1 MTLAEIKVGQDAVLR
16 TISGQGELR
25 HHLLDMG
32 LTPGTEVTLRKVAP
46 MGDPIEVELRGYELT
61 LRLADAAKIEV
72 DNVHET
78 DRAARSEARHAAV
91 PHPGVGEL
99 RKAASYHDRKAGSEI
114 AKGQPLHFALAG
126 NQNCGKTTLFNQL
139 TGSNQHVGNFPGVT
153 VDRKDGIIRGHAE
166 ATVTD
171 LPGIYSLSPYSS
183 EEIVTRDF
191 LLNTH
196 PDGIINIVDA
206 TNIERNLY
214 LTMQLMELGIPMVL
228 ALNMM
233 DEVRANGGTIMV
245 NELEELLG
253 VPVVP
258 ISAAKNEGI
267 DELVEHALH
276 VARHRETPGRID
288 FCDAADGKDG
298 AVHRCIHAVTHLI
311 EDHAQR
317 AGLPL
322 RFSATKLV
330 EGDRLIEQALQLDE
344 NETELLG
351 HTIAELESET
361 GLDREAALAD
371 MRFTFI
377 ERLCD
382 KTVVRP
388 GESREHKRSVAIDKV
403 LTGKYTALPCFI
415 GIMALVFWLT
425 FGVIGAA
432 LSDLLTLGID
442 AVTNAADHALTVYG
456 INPVVHSLVI
466 DGIFAGVGSV
476 LSFLP
481 VIVTLFFFLSILED
495 TGYMARVAF
504 VMDQLL
510 RRVGLSGRSFVP
522 MLIGFGCSV
531 PAIMATRTL
540 SSDRDRKMTILLTPF
555 MSCSAKLPIYAL
567 FTTAFFP
574 RQWRAVVMVGL
585 YITGIVCGILYALV
599 LKLTRYKGEPVP
611 FVMELPNYR
620 FPSAR
625 SVGQLIWEKAKDFL
639 QKAFTIIFVATV
651 LIWFLQTFD
660 TRLNVATPDSSL
672 LALIGSWVAPLFKP
686 LGFGDWR
693 VSTAL
698 ITGFTAKESVV
709 STLTVLLGG
718 DTAALATM
726 FTPFTAIVFL
736 VFTLLYTPCVAAI
749 AAVKRELGGAKAA
762 AGVVIMQCAIAWVVA
777 FVVHC
782 VGTLLG
788 FV

>member
-16 TISGQGELR
+16 TIGGQGELR

-298 AVHRCIHAVTHLI
+298 AVHRCIHAVAHLI
-311 EDHAQR
+311 EDHAQH

-540 SSDRDRKMTILLTPF
+540 SSDRDRKLSILLTPF